1 MQPSEF
7 LYRLKND
14 DNQAKSGSYYI
25 DGQDG
30 VLGSVDEQIKAR
42 VLPTDGPAAANFKLG
57 MHRFNVPQTESGSAA
72 YSGPAM
78 DVTDGLERVL
88 DYASAVIRLAF
99 RFFPFVV
106 PVLILGRYG
115 DRYVP
120 FGLNFLVMNVLR
132 WASVPWFI
140 YQAVRSVV
148 RLSRRSDKAANHGI
162 GSRPIYERVQ
172 LPDGKVAVTF
182 RQRRLNFVAA
192 DIATVVPVIAA
203 ILAGLAACFYV
214 CVNDNLL
221 VGVLLMPVAV
231 FTPMLVVHRLNW
243 RNQTIVIEPGIGIRW
258 GSQILN
264 YKDVHDF
271 GWEASQRTGKGG
283 YFSMTDSV
291 AYAMMNDGKKVLLTK
306 EMRGN
311 TAASICGLIR
321 ELA

>member
-1 MQPSEF
+1 MQ
-7 LYRLKND
+7 ND
-14 DNQAKSGSYYI
+14 DNQAKTGSYYI

-88 DYASAVIRLAF
+88 DYASAAIRLAF

-106 PVLILGRYG
+106 PLLILGRYG

-120 FGLNFLVMNVLR
+120 FGLNFLLMNLLR
-132 WASVPWFI
+132 WTSVPWFI
-140 YQAVRSVV
+140 YQAARSVV
-148 RLSRRSDKAANHGI
+148 RLSRRSDKAAKHGI
-162 GSRPIYERVQ
+162 GSRPAYERTQ
-172 LPDGKVAVTF
+172 LADGKVAVTF
-182 RQRRLNFVAA
+182 RQRRLNFVVA
-192 DIATVVPVIAA
+192 DIVTVVPVIGA
-203 ILAGLAACFYV
+203 ILAGLGGCLYV

-221 VGVLLMPVAV
+221 VGILLMPVAV
-231 FTPMLVVHRLNW
+231 LTPMLVVHRLNW
-243 RNQTIVIEPGIGIRW
+243 RDHTIVIEPGVGIRW
-258 GSQILN
+258 GSQSLS
-264 YKDVHDF
+264 YKDVYDF
-271 GWEASQRTGKGG
+271 GWEASQRSGKGG
-283 YFSMTDSV
+283 YLSMTDSV
-291 AYAMMNDGKKVLLTK
+291 AYAMMSGGKKVPITK

-311 TAASICGLIR
+311 TAASICGLVR

>member
-1 MQPSEF
+1 MQ
-7 LYRLKND
+7 ND
-14 DNQAKSGSYYI
+14 DKQAKTGSYYI

-57 MHRFNVPQTESGSAA
+57 MHRFNVPQTEIGSAA

-106 PVLILGRYG
+106 PLLILGRYG

-120 FGLNFLVMNVLR
+120 FGLNFLLMNLLR

-148 RLSRRSDKAANHGI
+148 RLSRRSDKAAKRGI
-162 GSRPIYERVQ
+162 GSRPIYERTQ
-172 LPDGKVAVTF
+172 LADGKVAVTF
-182 RQRRLNFVAA
+182 RQRRLNFVVA
-192 DIATVVPVIAA
+192 DIVTVVPVIGA
-203 ILAGLAACFYV
+203 ILAGLAACFFV
-214 CVNDNLL
+214 AVNDNLL
-221 VGVLLMPVAV
+221 VGILLMPVAV
-231 FTPMLVVHRLNW
+231 LTPMLVVHRLNW
-243 RNQTIVIEPGIGIRW
+243 RTQTMVIEPAVGIRW
-258 GSQILN
+258 GSQSLS

-283 YFSMTDSV
+283 YLSMTDSV
-291 AYAMMNDGKKVLLTK
+291 AYAIMNDGKKIPITK

-321 ELA
+321 DLA

>member
-1 MQPSEF
+1 MQ
-7 LYRLKND
+7 ND
-14 DNQAKSGSYYI
+14 DNHAKSGSYFI
-25 DGQDG
+25 DGQDD
-30 VLGSVDEQIKAR
+30 VVGSVDEQIKAR

-78 DVTDGLERVL
+78 DVTDGLERML

-106 PVLILGRYG
+106 PLLILGRYG

-120 FGLNFLVMNVLR
+120 FGLNFLVMNLLR

-140 YQAVRSVV
+140 YQTVRGIM
-148 RLSRRSDKAANHGI
+148 RLSRGSDKAAKHGI
-162 GSRPIYERVQ
+162 GSRPIYERTQ
-172 LPDGKVAVTF
+172 LTDGKVAVTF
-182 RQRRLNFVAA
+182 RQRRLNFAVA
-192 DIATVVPVIAA
+192 DVVTVVPVIAL

-214 CVNDNLL
+214 GVNDNLL

-231 FTPMLVVHRLNW
+231 LTPMLVVHRLNW
-243 RNQTIVIEPGIGIRW
+243 RNQTIVIEPGVGIRW
-258 GSQILN
+258 GRQFVG

-271 GWEASQRTGKGG
+271 GWQASQRTGKSG
-283 YFSMTDSV
+283 YLSMTDSV
-291 AYAMMNDGKKVLLTK
+291 AYAMMNGGKKVLLTK